1 MTRYRKIYPNLWA
14 KQPQQQ
20 SARSGGGWELIIAEH
35 WTIANLKANL
45 NGISTHSPEV
55 VYVVSMSLV
64 LFPRE
69 LLENL
74 VLVEMNKNIKK
85 EKIEVFLY
93 FLQRIGIFMSAVCS
107 FRSSNFWIIQ
117 LIETFRGA
125 TYLFHDCMYLWR
137 LKSILRKFSCIDSN
151 PLACKDHFWY
161 LFQFIDRWNNI
172 VVKIFNTS
180 CVS

>member
-35 WTIANLKANL
+35 WKIANLKASI
-45 NGISTHSPEV
+45 NGISTHPPEV
-55 VYVVSMSLV
+55 VYLVFMYLV

-85 EKIEVFLY
+85 EKIEVFFIFSSADWY
-93 FLQRIGIFMSAVCS
+93 FYVRCL
-107 FRSSNFWIIQ
+107 
-117 LIETFRGA
+117 
-125 TYLFHDCMYLWR
+125 
-137 LKSILRKFSCIDSN
+137 
-151 PLACKDHFWY
+151 
-161 LFQFIDRWNNI
+161 
-172 VVKIFNTS
+172 
-180 CVS
+180 